1 MTAFSSVF
9 SVFSICFVCFLSAI
23 AGSNLYYQTD
33 SAKKAHERAV
43 RRNRALHLNVSEL
56 SVSSHLEDDISSFD
70 SLLNFIHLEKIDS
83 NIFSLADVILEC
95 AMNNFIQ
102 ADLFPELVI
111 QDFEWGGNCSYP
123 LIQTTAAFETVKS
136 VLKEG
141 LQPSN
146 FTTSTFPVCSV
157 YHLIKSVKNNTY
169 KYDTSI
175 DQLTRD
181 ITLLLRF
188 FLLHQRLVYRI
199 TGSDIYAVEDG
210 IQILKHCLFKK
221 EHYTQQLIEKSPDI
235 NIKHEINDFIEFYQ
249 LEKSLCVDDLEVV
262 PKLIPSYLEQFFEGL
277 RESLNLKFN
286 AIDSTFNHELNKLN
300 PLSINCPISCS
311 DLFDVI
317 VELLTKLMNVLYNPE
332 SGNETIFDMK

>member
-1 MTAFSSVF
+1 MTAPSSVF
-9 SVFSICFVCFLSAI
+9 SVCFVCFLSAV

-33 SAKKAHERAV
+33 SAKNAHEGAMRSDPEPPQ
-43 RRNRALHLNVSEL
+43 NVSEL

-102 ADLFPELVI
+102 GDLFPELVI

-300 PLSINCPISCS
+300 PLSINCPISCN
-311 DLFDVI
+311 DLFDVT